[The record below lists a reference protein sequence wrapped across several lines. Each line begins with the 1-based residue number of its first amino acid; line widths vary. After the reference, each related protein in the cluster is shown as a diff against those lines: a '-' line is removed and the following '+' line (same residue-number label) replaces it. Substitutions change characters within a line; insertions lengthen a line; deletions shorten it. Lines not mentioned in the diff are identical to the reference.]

1 MDGRLDVMPT
11 TVLFIQGA
19 GDMHHPE
26 GSIHLA
32 RWLERELGDDFGV
45 LAPEMPDAENPGYE
59 RWRAAI
65 EEHLATID
73 GPVLIV
79 GHSFGASTVLKMLS
93 ESPAPSQLRG
103 MFLVEMPW
111 WEPEG
116 WSAEYAVTKG
126 FAERLPAVP
135 TFLYHSVD
143 DPEVPFSHL
152 GIYRAHL
159 PNATAR
165 EIRGDEHSYV
175 HGLPVLVRDIR
186 GVAAEVSG

>member
-1 MDGRLDVMPT
+1 MLA

-19 GDMHHPE
+19 GDMRHPE

-32 RWLERELGDDFGV
+32 RWLERELGDDVPV
-45 LAPEMPDAENPGYE
+45 LAPEMPDAEDPGYE

-65 EEHLATID
+65 AEHMGAID

-93 ESPAPSQLRG
+93 DSPAPAHLRG
-103 MFLVEMPW
+103 LFLVETPW

-116 WSAEYAVTKG
+116 WSAEYAVTEG
-126 FAERLPAVP
+126 FADRLPAIP
-135 TFLYHSVD
+135 IFLYHSVD

-152 GIYRAHL
+152 DIYRAHL
-159 PNATAR
+159 PHATAR
-165 EIRGDEHSYV
+165 VIPGAQHSFV
-175 HGLPVLVRDIR
+175 DGLPELLGDIR
-186 GVAAEVSG
+186 SVARSL

>member
-1 MDGRLDVMPT
+1 MLA
-11 TVLFIQGA
+11 TVLFVQGA

-32 RWLERELGDDFGV
+32 RWLERELGDDVRVF
-45 LAPEMPDAENPGYE
+45 APEMPDAEDPGYE

-65 EEHLATID
+65 AEHLSSLD

-93 ESPAPSQLRG
+93 ESPAPAQLRG
-103 MFLVEMPW
+103 LFLVETPW

-116 WSAEYAVTKG
+116 WSAEYAVSEG
-126 FAERLPAVP
+126 FADRLPPIP
-135 TFLYHSVD
+135 TYLYHSVE

-152 GIYRAHL
+152 DIYRAHL
-159 PNATAR
+159 PNATVR
-165 EIRGDEHSYV
+165 VIPGEQHSFV
-175 HGLPVLVRDIR
+175 DGLPELADDIR
-186 GVAAEVSG
+186 GVARSL

>member
-1 MDGRLDVMPT
+1 MLAA
-11 TVLFIQGA
+11 VLFVQGA

-32 RWLERELGDDFGV
+32 RWLERELGDDFRV
-45 LAPEMPDAENPGYE
+45 LAPKMPDAENPGHE

-65 EEHLATID
+65 EAELAAID

-93 ESPAPSQLRG
+93 DSLAPAQLRG
-103 MFLVEMPW
+103 LFLASTPW

-116 WSAEYAVTKG
+116 WSAEYAVTEG
-126 FAERLPAVP
+126 FADRLPAVS
-135 TFLYHSVD
+135 TFFYHSVD

-152 GIYRAHL
+152 GIYRGHL
-159 PNATAR
+159 PDATFRPIPGAQ
-165 EIRGDEHSYV
+165 HSFV
-175 HGLPVLVRDIR
+175 DGLPELADDIR
-186 GVAAEVSG
+186 SVARSL

>member
-1 MDGRLDVMPT
+1 MLA
-11 TVLFIQGA
+11 TVLFVQGA

-32 RWLERELGDDFGV
+32 RYLERELGADFRV

-65 EEHLATID
+65 EERLGTIE

-93 ESPAPSQLRG
+93 ESPAPPQLQG
-103 MFLVEMPW
+103 LFFASTPW

-116 WSAEYAVTKG
+116 WSAEYALREG
-126 FAERLPAVP
+126 FGERLPEVP
-135 TFLYHSVD
+135 IFLYHSAE
-143 DPEVPFSHL
+143 DPEVPLGHL
-152 GIYRAHL
+152 DIYRAQL
-159 PNATAR
+159 PNATSRVIPGAR
-165 EIRGDEHSYV
+165 HSFV
-175 HGLPVLVRDIR
+175 NGLPELVEDIR
-186 GVAAEVSG
+186 GVARSL

>member
-1 MDGRLDVMPT
+1 MLA
-11 TVLFIQGA
+11 TVLFVQGA

-32 RWLERELGDDFGV
+32 RWLEHELGEDFRV

-65 EEHLATID
+65 EEHLGTID

-93 ESPAPSQLRG
+93 ESPAPGEIRG
-103 MFLVEMPW
+103 LFFASTPW

-116 WSAEYAVTKG
+116 WSAEFAVTEG
-126 FAERLPAVP
+126 FAARLPAVP
-135 TFLYHSVD
+135 TFLYHAVD
-143 DPEVPFSHL
+143 DPEVPSSHL
-152 GIYRAHL
+152 DTYRAHL
-159 PNATAR
+159 PGATTR
-165 EIRGDEHSYV
+165 EIPGDEHSFV
-175 HGLPVLVRDIR
+175 HGLPELVGDIR
-186 GVAAEVSG
+186 SVAASL